1 MGLILKKPKMKT
13 SEKGKAIIKKHE
25 GLRLQAYK
33 CPAGV
38 LTIGYGHT
46 RNVFDGQKI
55 SERDAEVLLAYDV
68 KTAEDVVNR
77 YVKVELNQNQFDA
90 LVSFVFNLG
99 AGNFGKSTLLKVIN
113 KTPNDPAITAQFQR
127 WINAGR
133 KPLPGLVKR
142 RQEEAKLYFEKC

>member
-1 MGLILKKPKMKT
+1 MKT
-13 SEKGKAIIKKHE
+13 SDKGKAIIKRHE

-38 LTIGYGHT
+38 VTIGYGHT
-46 RNVFDGQKI
+46 RNAFEGQKI

-113 KTPNDPAITAQFQR
+113 KNPNDPAITAQFQR
-127 WINAGR
+127 WINAGG